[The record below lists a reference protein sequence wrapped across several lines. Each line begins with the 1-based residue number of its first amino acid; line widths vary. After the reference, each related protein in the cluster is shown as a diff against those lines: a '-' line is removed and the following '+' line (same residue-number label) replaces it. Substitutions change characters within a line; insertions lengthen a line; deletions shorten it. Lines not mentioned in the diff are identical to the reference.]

1 MNILAIAY
9 LGIGIVLS
17 IIALPLFT
25 RLGWYKR
32 EGWFYWIGFIFFW
45 PLMIYVVTGLLCMT
59 AYKKW
64 NNYQSKKEFEKKQR

>member
-32 EGWFYWIGFIFFW
+32 EGIFYWIGFIFFW
-45 PLMIYVVTGLLCMT
+45 PLMIYVIAAFFCMT
-59 AYKKW
+59 LYKKW
-64 NNYQSKKEFEKKQR
+64 NSYSSKKDFEKKQR